1 MVDANQNMSMKCHY
15 EINCEHPCYH
25 SLYLIS
31 IATDTFRHMHTHT
44 RMHAQ
49 CAHTPTSTW
58 SFRKILN
65 SNTMDVYS
73 NSNFKTNFSKGIKCI
88 INKKSNV
95 LLLKMFYVSARK
107 RFGRFYGNNT
117 WFKWLCFILHRY
129 SWSQIYVWAIWVG
142 HDQTFFGDSDLEIQ
156 YEYHSTVN
164 DFVPSMWQKKQ
175 EVKNKN
181 IKYKK
186 PSHPCPFCCT
196 AQAQLK
202 CHILTK
208 YNTEPF
214 VIPILTMNPSNENH
228 HIDMLRQ
235 QAIRNHMALLKA
247 GEKSF
252 ICESKPAGQH
262 EDLPLMC
269 SGWEG
274 SWPENS
280 RLVTNLFV
288 QLLVL
293 N

>member
-1 MVDANQNMSMKCHY
+1 MFSARTGGEPVRLQIYQWEEAVNGEWVDSEQLPEEIQMNSM
-15 EINCEHPCYH
+15 
-25 SLYLIS
+25 LI
-31 IATDTFRHMHTHT
+31 TYQTG
-44 RMHAQ
+44 
-49 CAHTPTSTW
+49 
-58 SFRKILN
+58 
-65 SNTMDVYS
+65 
-73 NSNFKTNFSKGIKCI
+73 KG
-88 INKKSNV
+88 SHH
-95 LLLKMFYVSARK
+95 LSSYLLKPKRPWNIWQIRK
-107 RFGRFYGNNT
+107 YEGMQG
-117 WFKWLCFILHRY
+117 LHWY

-164 DFVPSMWQKKQ
+164 DFVPSMMWQKKQ

-214 VIPILTMNPSNENH
+214 VIPILTMNPSNENR

-247 GEKSF
+247 GEKSL
-252 ICESKPAGQH
+252 CESKSAGQH
-262 EDLPLMC
+262 EDLPVMC
-269 SGWEG
+269 SGCEG

-280 RLVTNLFV
+280 RLITNLFV